1 MKKTLFLLLL
11 AIVITAGCTTQSNTI
26 QSSTD
31 SSGQKSVSAKVEKS
45 KLTDKVDVKLI
56 NKGFQAA
63 DIYKGTYQDYITMKF
78 ELTNKTGKDV
88 KGVQGNTIFY
98 DIFDNQIY
106 QSTFSY
112 DQGIVANGT
121 ATWDASMEY
130 NQFMDD
136 HQKLKT
142 TDLENLRLEWV
153 PEVII
158 YSDGTREEK

>member
-1 MKKTLFLLLL
+1 MT
-11 AIVITAGCTTQSNTI
+11 VVVTTGCTTQSNTI

-31 SSGQKSVSAKVEKS
+31 SSSQKSVSTNVQKLN
-45 KLTDKVDVKLI
+45 LTDKVDVKLI
-56 NKGFQAA
+56 DKGFQAA

-78 ELTNKTGKDV
+78 ELTNKTDKDV

-112 DQGIVANGT
+112 DQGILASGT
-121 ATWDASMEY
+121 ATWDATIEY
-130 NQFMDD
+130 NEFMDD

-142 TDLENLRLEWV
+142 TNLENIRLEWV

-158 YSDGTREEK
+158 YSDGTKEQV